1 MIYVLV
7 ICVIVT
13 LLLATAVLRSLRVRS
28 QADFLVAGRSLRWP
42 VLIFTLLSSWI
53 GAGSLFAGGENAYR
67 NGFAALWQP
76 AGGWCGL
83 IVIACIAGRARRFA
97 QFTVPDLLE
106 TRYNTAARV
115 FATVA
120 IVISYTMITSY
131 QFKAG
136 GDVLHLIFPSLEKT
150 TGMYIIAGFVIAFTA
165 LAGMGSVAYL
175 DLIIRSL
182 VTVIAIVAV
191 PLLITNVGGWPAVH
205 QALPAD
211 HFTFLGPL
219 TLTQA
224 MGFLLPT
231 FLLLIGNQGMY
242 QKFFSARSERDA
254 KLAVA
259 GWIVGTTILETVI
272 ITIAVLGSSK
282 FHTPNPREIIPMTA
296 RLGLPPMVGAIFL
309 GGIFAK
315 VISTANN
322 FLFSPAS
329 NLIHDVYKR
338 FVNPDASERRTLVV
352 SRALVVALGIFALV
366 QGAYFES
373 ILKAAL
379 YAYTVYG
386 AAVTPAIMAVF
397 FWKRATA
404 AGAVTSILMGTVV
417 TVIWDAFEIQMRFQQ
432 YPWIRNMD
440 AVYPALAISVAA
452 LVAVSLLSAP
462 PPREKWQ
469 AFFEDRVGT
478 GTGSTVPSLHT
489 RNLPAR
495 TGTGSTVPN
504 RHTHELPN
512 RAPWT
517 VQPVPVPGLREEPWS
532 T

>member
-1 MIYVLV
+1 MSYVV
-7 ICVIVT
+7 VVSIIV
-13 LLLATAVLRSLRVRS
+13 AVLLGVAVVRATRVHN
-28 QADFLVAGRSLRWP
+28 QADFLVAGRTLGWP

-76 AGGWCGL
+76 AGGWLGL
-83 IVIACIAGRARRFA
+83 IVIAIIAGRARRFA
-97 QFTVPDLLE
+97 QYTVPDLLE
-106 TRYNTAARV
+106 ARYNTAARV
-115 FATVA
+115 FATIA

-136 GDVLHLIFPSLEKT
+136 GDVLHLIFPALDKT
-150 TGMYIIAGFVIAFTA
+150 TGMQIIAGFVIAFTA

-175 DLIIRSL
+175 DVIIGSL
-182 VTVIAIVAV
+182 VTGIAIIAV
-191 PLLITNVGGWPAVH
+191 PLLLDSVGGWAAAK

-211 HFTFLGPL
+211 HFTVLGPL
-219 TLTQA
+219 TFTQA
-224 MGFLLPT
+224 MGLLLPT

-254 KLAVA
+254 KLAVV
-259 GWIVGTTILETVI
+259 GWIIGTTILETVI

-282 FHTPNPREIIPMTA
+282 FHPANPREIIPMTA
-296 RLGLPPMVGAIFL
+296 RLGLPEIAGSILL

-338 FVNPDASERRTLVV
+338 FVNPRASERRMLIV
-352 SRALVVALGIFALV
+352 SRALVVVLGVFALL

-386 AAVTPAIMAVF
+386 AAITPAIMAVF
-397 FWKRATA
+397 FWRRATA
-404 AGAVTSILMGTVV
+404 GGAVTSIVLGTII
-417 TVIWDAFEIQMRFQQ
+417 TVIWDAFEIQVRFQE
-432 YPWIRNMD
+432 YGWIRSMD
-440 AVYPALAISVAA
+440 AVYPALLISVLG
-452 LVAVSLLSAP
+452 LVLVSLLSP
-462 PPREKWQ
+462 PPPPAKWKP
-469 AFFEDRVGT
+469 FFE
-478 GTGSTVPSLHT
+478 
-489 RNLPAR
+489 
-495 TGTGSTVPN
+495 
-504 RHTHELPN
+504 
-512 RAPWT
+512 
-517 VQPVPVPGLREEPWS
+517 VPVKEVVA
-532 T
+532 